1 MAKAKANQNTS
12 LLSWYYI
19 AQKNCT
25 GEFSHSSLVFIL
37 ETIMATVEEW
47 CRKTLALRSFQIFH
61 ETNIIIEAITFLQCP
76 YLRQN

>member
-19 AQKNCT
+19 AKKICT

-37 ETIMATVEEW
+37 ETIMAMVEEW
-47 CRKTLALRSFQIFH
+47 CRKDPLHYAPSELPMRLT
-61 ETNIIIEAITFLQCP
+61 
-76 YLRQN
+76 